1 MIYYV
6 SRIPLFQLA
15 LIPSTQ
21 ESFFLCLSSENEGEK
36 EDRGSKKMGNA
47 LTATKGWR
55 GTGGTVLGSVRS
67 GTQIFNH
74 FHFLCLTFI
83 IPVNISA

>member
-15 LIPSTQ
+15 LITSTQ
-21 ESFFLCLSSENEGEK
+21 ESFFYVLAVKTKGRRKIEEAKRWE
-36 EDRGSKKMGNA
+36 NA

-67 GTQIFNH
+67 GTQIFNR
-74 FHFLCLTFI
+74 FHFLCLAFI
-83 IPVNISA
+83 IPVNIST